1 MFQKKM
7 FSTDVQQ
14 VSWQMT
20 VVEGGPVKILKENDF
35 FGMFMFFFIFVTK
48 LTNFDIFVNINKFL
62 DIWSF
67 NFPYVG
73 SRKS

>member
-1 MFQKKM
+1 
-7 FSTDVQQ
+7 
-14 VSWQMT
+14 MT

-62 DIWSF
+62 DI
-67 NFPYVG
+67 
-73 SRKS
+73 